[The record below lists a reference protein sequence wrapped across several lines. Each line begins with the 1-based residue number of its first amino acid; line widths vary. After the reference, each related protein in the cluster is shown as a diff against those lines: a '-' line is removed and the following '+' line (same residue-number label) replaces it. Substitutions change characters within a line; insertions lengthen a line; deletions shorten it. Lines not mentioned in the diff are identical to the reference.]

1 MTKLQDQILHIIQ
14 QNAAR
19 KVALLANQYV
29 KASPD
34 EKEAIQAGIRI
45 ERWLSE
51 SCRDCLRI
59 P

>member
-1 MTKLQDQILHIIQ
+1 MTKLQDQILRIIQ
-14 QNAAR
+14 QNADR
-19 KVALLANQYV
+19 KVALLANEYV

-51 SCRDCLRI
+51 SCQQCL
-59 P
+59 